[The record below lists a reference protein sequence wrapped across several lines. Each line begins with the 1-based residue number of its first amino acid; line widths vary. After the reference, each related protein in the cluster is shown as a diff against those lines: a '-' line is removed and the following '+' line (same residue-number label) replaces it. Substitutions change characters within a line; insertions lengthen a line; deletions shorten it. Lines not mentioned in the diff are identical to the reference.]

1 MILKGQVSTADNTN
15 RKARIILPDMEN
27 IITPEIPVAQNV
39 GFLEVNDMVVV
50 SVFSDSLA
58 DGIVI
63 AKY

>member
-1 MILKGQVSTADNTN
+1 MILKGQVSTADNIN

-27 IITPEIPVAQNV
+27 IITPEISVAQNV
-39 GFLEVNDMVVV
+39 GLLEINDMVVV
-50 SVFSDSLA
+50 AVFSDSLA

>member
-1 MILKGQVSTADNTN
+1 MILKGQVSTADNIN

-39 GFLEVNDMVVV
+39 GSLEVNDMVVV
-50 SVFSDSLA
+50 AVFSDSLA

>member
-39 GFLEVNDMVVV
+39 GLLEINDMVVV
-50 SVFSDSLA
+50 AVFSDSLA